1 MRLKGFRNLTE
12 LPESIEKLSALASL
26 HVENCETLTQLPK
39 TICKL
44 SALENLTLVTLD
56 TIEYDMNDPKD
67 YDIYEGISERI
78 QLMHLPSSIG
88 LLQSLKTFCLMECNK
103 LGQLP
108 TSIGA
113 LTSLY
118 SLHVVSS
125 VYSKLELPASFS
137 LLTGL
142 QILKLSGC
150 KMPAC
155 FSLDIFTKL
164 QTLEWDLEVPNCES
178 YDEDLYGDDQESVRS
193 ERKTALVSSLP
204 ALKQF
209 QCLHLNK
216 PGSDDDFL
224 QLARSLKAWPPPLLG
239 DVVIRSGY
247 MDITLG

>member
-1 MRLKGFRNLTE
+1 MRLKGFQNLTE
-12 LPESIEKLSALASL
+12 TPESIEKISALASL
-26 HVENCETLTQLPK
+26 HVENCENLTQLPK

-44 SALENLTLVTLD
+44 SALENLTLVTID
-56 TIEYDMNDPKD
+56 TIEYDMNDPRD
-67 YDIYEGISERI
+67 YDIYEGEGISERM
-78 QLMHLPSSIG
+78 QLMHLPSSFG
-88 LLQSLKTFCLMECNK
+88 LLQSLKTRCLVECNK

-137 LLTGL
+137 LLMGL

-164 QTLEWDLEVPNCES
+164 QKLEWDLEMPNCAS
-178 YDEDLYGDDQESVRS
+178 YGEDLYGDDQESVRCEWTTS
-193 ERKTALVSSLP
+193 LVSSLP
-204 ALKQF
+204 ALKQL
-209 QCLHLNK
+209 QCLNLNK

-224 QLARSLKAWPPPLLG
+224 QLARSLKAWL
-239 DVVIRSGY
+239 
-247 MDITLG
+247 